1 MALAMVAA
9 ASGEPA
15 CTSRADGGCSRHGDC
30 VGGSSCACDSGYEGD
45 MCDIW
50 RAPPRPEL
58 KGVDWANCTHGYIA
72 GNKSALVQH
81 CDMLNK
87 SVCEAAGAPTVPQ
100 TCANEDMFLIC
111 DYTGCYS
118 KPFCE
123 GFTPPGTTPPHRNPQ
138 PYHCF
143 CPNGPKEQT
152 TTSRPVTIPGGECHS
167 SPVPQ
172 LVATPPCPARALP
185 IWLG

>member
-1 MALAMVAA
+1 MRISQEEIEATNSGAHRPRAMARVAVALAMVAA

-81 CDMLNK
+81 CDMRR
-87 SVCEAAGAPTVPQ
+87 
-100 TCANEDMFLIC
+100 
-111 DYTGCYS
+111 
-118 KPFCE
+118 
-123 GFTPPGTTPPHRNPQ
+123 H
-138 PYHCF
+138 
-143 CPNGPKEQT
+143 
-152 TTSRPVTIPGGECHS
+152 
-167 SPVPQ
+167 
-172 LVATPPCPARALP
+172 ALP
-185 IWLG
+185 IGVSSDARWRLVVQRLRGQGAVRVTHCPAQQE